1 MQPTSSVSPLPSA
14 QTASPQTEFRRGIKD
29 CLPVLIGMIPFALI
43 LGVQG
48 AKKGMSVLEMPLM
61 TGLNFAGG
69 SEFAA
74 VGLWGNPLPS
84 LLIILMTFMINTR
97 HILMGAALSPY
108 MRNVPLKKA
117 LPALFFMTDESWAMG
132 IADANKRRA
141 HGLPAFS
148 LAYYM
153 GVSLTLYVMWVGF
166 TATGAAIGPALGD
179 VEALGFGMAFPAVFL
194 VLLRGMWKGFAA
206 ARPWLVSLAVA
217 ASVSLFTEGAWY
229 VPAGAAAG
237 LLAAYFWSA
246 DA

>member
-1 MQPTSSVSPLPSA
+1 MPPTAAHTLPTKADSPRS
-14 QTASPQTEFRRGIKD
+14 EFNRGIKN
-29 CLPVLIGMIPFALI
+29 CLPVLVGMIPFALI

-48 AKKGMSVLEMPLM
+48 AQKGMSVLEMPLM

-74 VGLWGNPLPS
+74 VGLWGNPLPV
-84 LLIILMTFMINTR
+84 LLIIAVTFMINTR
-97 HILMGAALSPY
+97 HILMGAALTPY
-108 MRNVPLKKA
+108 MRHLPLKKA

-132 IADANKRRA
+132 IADANRRKA
-141 HGLPAFS
+141 RGLPAFS

-153 GVSLTLYVMWVGF
+153 GVSLTLYVMWVAF
-166 TATGAAIGPALGD
+166 TALGAAVGPAFGD

-194 VLLRGMWKGFAA
+194 VLLRGMWKGFRA

-217 ASVSLFTEGAWY
+217 ALVSLLGEGAWY

-237 LLAAYFWSA
+237 LIAAYFWSA
-246 DA
+246 EA